1 MGDAM
6 NGIRFPRKHL
16 ADSVA
21 ERIMAVQQRM
31 AANSVQ
37 SQGLQLEQA
46 LQQPVGDVA
55 PIEGIEDMLT
65 MKALDI

>member
-1 MGDAM
+1 M
-6 NGIRFPRKHL
+6 IRFPRKHM

-21 ERIMAVQQRM
+21 ERIMAVEKKM

-37 SQGLQLEQA
+37 AQGDRLESA

-55 PIEGIEDMLT
+55 PIEGIEDAITL
-65 MKALDI
+65 KALNI